1 MADENAVALPPTCA
15 HMEPAAP
22 APEIPERE
30 KLAAAIDAEKRTR
43 SKKVMGMI
51 EQICKD
57 NNCQFIARPFLVEQ
71 PTGGFI
77 IQANPGVVAL

>member
-1 MADENAVALPPTCA
+1 LKEEQMANEQELTKVEAMP
-15 HMEPAAP
+15 M

-30 KLAAAIDAEKRTR
+30 KLAQAIATEKKARAQR
-43 SKKVMGMI
+43 VMATI

-57 NNCQFIARPFLVEQ
+57 NNCKFIATPTLVEQ

-77 IQANPGVVAL
+77 ISANPGIMPL

>member
-1 MADENAVALPPTCA
+1 MADETTPEVPK
-15 HMEPAAP
+15 

-30 KLAAAIDAEKRTR
+30 KLAQAINAEKSGRAR
-43 SKKVMGMI
+43 SVMAQI

-57 NNCQFIARPFLVEQ
+57 NNCKFVANPVLVEQ

-77 IQANPGVVAL
+77 IMANPGVIAL